1 MKRFQVVNYIVIIL
15 SALLFTVPF
24 LYEELSFLA
33 WVCLVPLLYI
43 IDKKDAPGPFKA
55 GLIFGTALNYMG
67 QYWLVGTLARFGGFP
82 LPVGIVFI
90 LVYCMFLGIQYG
102 IFTYLTAK
110 FNLLR
115 NLRPQNLLFIAA
127 IWVSLDY
134 FYPHL
139 FPYSIGN
146 SQGLNLHIIQ
156 VVDLLGVSFL
166 SFLVVFVNL
175 AVYSVCRS
183 LYLRENKPVF
193 AVVSVVMVLA
203 FLFTYGS
210 YRIQSEEVNISKA
223 EKIEVGI
230 VQANF
235 DFLEKIENN
244 SYLIIQAHKRM
255 SLGLE
260 NADLIIWPESAVL
273 EFLPPDSE
281 YLEIEGE
288 IAVPRMDGKFFLTG
302 GLSFEFDETKS
313 TGQDQYDFIQYNS
326 AFLTD
331 GTGKILGKY
340 NKIKL
345 LLFGEYLPFS
355 GIFPSIKLLSPA
367 SGDFTPGSDLNILNI
382 YEKGIKIAPLI
393 CYEDIIPRFS
403 REFAKKG
410 ANILINI
417 TNDAWFGKSFA
428 PYQHLLVAVPRA
440 VETRRYLI
448 RSTNTGVSVIVDSTG
463 EIKSQTGIFTEEVMT
478 GKVALLYG
486 DTLYTRVGDIFPW
499 ICFSAFILYIFN
511 KYLRKRYS

>member
-1 MKRFQVVNYIVIIL
+1 MKRYLSNKYFFIIL
-15 SALLFTVPF
+15 SSILFTVPF
-24 LYEELSFLA
+24 LYSDLSFLA
-33 WVCLVPLLYI
+33 WICLVPLLYTL
-43 IDKKDAPGPFKA
+43 DNEKYGSFFKT
-55 GLIFGTALNYMG
+55 GLIFGTAINYLG
-67 QYWLVGTLARFGGFP
+67 QYWLVGTLSRFGGFP
-82 LPVGIVFI
+82 LPVGILFI

-102 IFTYLTAK
+102 IFTWLVAK
-110 FNLLR
+110 FKLLKGINL
-115 NLRPQNLLFIAA
+115 QKLLFISA
-127 IWVSLDY
+127 IWVTLDY
-134 FYPHL
+134 LYPHL

-146 SQGLNLHIIQ
+146 SQGLSVNIIQ

-166 SFLVVFVNL
+166 SFLVVFINL
-175 AVYSVCRS
+175 AVYSMIKS
-183 LYLRENKPVF
+183 IISGEKKPVLITVAAVLIMVFIF
-193 AVVSVVMVLA
+193 A
-203 FLFTYGS
+203 YGQF
-210 YRIQSEEVNISKA
+210 RIQEELNNISKA

-255 SLGLE
+255 SLELDK
-260 NADLIIWPESAVL
+260 ADLIIWPESAVL

-281 YLEIEGE
+281 YLEIEGVM
-288 IAVPRMDGKFFLTG
+288 AVPKIPDTFFLTG
-302 GLSFEFDETKS
+302 GLSFELDKS
-313 TGQDQYDFIQYNS
+313 NSENEDYDIIQYNS

-331 GTGKILGKY
+331 GTGKILGQY

-355 GIFPSIKLLSPA
+355 DIFPAIKMLSPA
-367 SGDFTPGSDLNILNI
+367 SGDFTPGSDLSILNI
-382 YEKGIKIAPLI
+382 YEKGIKIGPLI
-393 CYEDIIPRFS
+393 CYEDILPSFS

-410 ANILINI
+410 ANILINL

-428 PYQHLLVAVPRA
+428 PYQHLLVAIPRA

-448 RSTNTGVSVIVDSTG
+448 RSTNTGVSVVVDSVG
-463 EIKSQTGIFTEEVMT
+463 NIKSRTGIFTEEVMT
-478 GKVALLYG
+478 EEVALLYG

-499 ICFSAFILYIFN
+499 VCFASFILYIFN

>member
-1 MKRFQVVNYIVIIL
+1 MKKLQGVNYLFIIL
-15 SALLFTVPF
+15 SAVLFTVPF
-24 LYEELSFLA
+24 LFKELSFLA
-33 WVCLVPLLYI
+33 WVCLLPLLYTV
-43 IDKKDAPGPFKA
+43 DKNDTASCFKT
-55 GLIFGTALNYMG
+55 GLIFGTAVNYLG
-67 QYWLVGTLARFGGFP
+67 QYWLVGTLSRFGGFP
-82 LPVGIVFI
+82 LPVGILFI

-102 IFTYLTAK
+102 IFTYLVAK
-110 FNLLR
+110 FKLLKKV
-115 NLRPQNLLFIAA
+115 NIQNFLLIAS
-127 IWVSLDY
+127 IWVALDY

-146 SQGLNLHIIQ
+146 SQGLNISVIQ

-166 SFLVVFVNL
+166 SFLIIFVNL
-175 AVYSVCRS
+175 AAYSLIKS
-183 LYLRENKPVF
+183 IYSGEKKPVLVTATAILVITF
-193 AVVSVVMVLA
+193 I
-203 FLFTYGS
+203 FIYGS
-210 YRIQSEEVNISKA
+210 FRIQAEQTNISKA

-255 SLGLE
+255 SRGID

-281 YLEIEGE
+281 YLEIEGVL
-288 IAVPRMDGKFFLTG
+288 AVPEIKDTFFLTG
-302 GLSFEFDETKS
+302 GLSFELDKS
-313 TGQDQYDFIQYNS
+313 PGHGDDYEVIQYNS

-331 GTGKILGKY
+331 SKGKILGKY

-355 GIFPSIKLLSPA
+355 GIFPAIKKLSPA
-367 SGDFTPGSDLNILNI
+367 SGDFTPGTDLNIMNV
-382 YEKGIKIAPLI
+382 YEKGIKIGPLI
-393 CYEDIIPRFS
+393 CYEDIIPSFS

-410 ANILINI
+410 ANVLINL
-417 TNDAWFGKSFA
+417 TNDAWFGESFA

-448 RSTNTGVSVIVDSTG
+448 RSTNTGVSVIVDSIG
-463 EIKSQTGIFTEEVMT
+463 NIKSRTGIFTEEVMT
-478 GKVALLYG
+478 GQVALLYG

-499 ICFSAFILYIFN
+499 ICLASFILYIFS
-511 KYLRKRYS
+511 KYLGKRYS